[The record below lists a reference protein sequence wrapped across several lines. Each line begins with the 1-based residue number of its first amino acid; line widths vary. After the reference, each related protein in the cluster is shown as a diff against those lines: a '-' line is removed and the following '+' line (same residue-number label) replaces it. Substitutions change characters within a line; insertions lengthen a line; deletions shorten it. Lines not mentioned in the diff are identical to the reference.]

1 MKTNFTLAI
10 VSIMMLTSVL
20 FGRTMNASYKFEAI
34 SKPSHAIS
42 IKRNTVT
49 AKFNTVTGIVSLRS
63 TFGAP
68 RVDVWAY
75 DYNDRKYALLIRQA
89 KANGDYRWKPL
100 WSTKKSSEIASIE
113 VEVSNEF
120 EIDYRDRY
128 QISCKSGYTL
138 DELSCVEDDDY
149 VEHVE
154 SFDADGCF
162 YGEVYMTSL
171 KVCINV
177 DTGSY
182 HAPYSTVTYSTVN

>member
-1 MKTNFTLAI
+1 MKPNFTLAI
-10 VSIMMLTSVL
+10 VSIMMLTSIL
-20 FGRTMNASYKFEAI
+20 FGRTMNASYKFEST
-34 SKPSHAIS
+34 SKPAHAIS

-75 DYNDRKYALLIRQA
+75 DYNDRKYALLARQV

-100 WSTKKSSEIASIE
+100 WSEESSEIASIE

-128 QISCKSGYTL
+128 QIRCKSGYTR

-171 KVCINV
+171 KVCING
-177 DTGSY
+177 DAGSY
-182 HAPYSTVTYSTVN
+182 HAPYSSEFHNPIEL